1 MIYDKVN
8 IGEGDIVSIPSPRS
22 YKDCLTLIQS
32 DKYRILGKKCSYA
45 YIIKELIFRPLA
57 NPLMWLRL
65 CAYRGRLY
73 RLFSFMYR
81 LSSRRSCLDIPHTT
95 KIGYGFYIGHGIC
108 VVINGATI
116 IGNNVNVS
124 QFNNIGSSNGTFAVI
139 GDDVWLGPS
148 VCVVDDVHIG
158 SGASVG
164 AGAVVVKDIPK
175 EATAV
180 GVPAKVVNFN
190 NPRRYI
196 RNKWEW
202 FN

>member
-1 MIYDKVN
+1 M
-8 IGEGDIVSIPSPRS
+8 
-22 YKDCLTLIQS
+22 
-32 DKYRILGKKCSYA
+32 
-45 YIIKELIFRPLA
+45 
-57 NPLMWLRL
+57 
-65 CAYRGRLY
+65 
-73 RLFSFMYR
+73 
-81 LSSRRSCLDIPHTT
+81 DIPHTT

-148 VCVVDDVHIG
+148 VCAVDDVHIG

-175 EATAV
+175 EAIAV

-190 NPRRYI
+190 NPRS
-196 RNKWEW
+196 NTLCLA
-202 FN
+202 